1 MKNKKILFLLPFL
14 FLTGCGKGKSFE
26 EKVIPIKDN
35 LKMEGT
41 ISYKFYDENNQPT
54 ANDPVTSAV
63 NVLFTNTGYEISY
76 KGEFDQN
83 LTETLFKSERNTVE
97 LRYINNLNELVVEC
111 PKNDEGAEFDFT
123 PYTNPFGLITA
134 ENIVKEKDEKSA
146 SFDLTNAM
154 PTAIDFV
161 ARLTYYKFPELQEV
175 SFMADK
181 DMVTGVHIV
190 TPILKETMRS
200 GVYTFDLNVVAFGE
214 EVTGPVTPEPAVPNE
229 KQALLQAA
237 LEELVAQDYQATLMM
252 DFGYMVYNMGLYKN
266 SQGLLCTDK
275 DDPRYSI
282 GFFKS
287 NDQMYEVTYDRTL
300 SSFVKSVSTTMT
312 ETDLIP
318 TWLLFSTVLYDVSED
333 GKEFTVSST
342 IDASMIGQYGY
353 LLTLGNCAEMMG
365 ATSMTMKLDDQ
376 NHLASVSFTSEYE
389 MFVSATITID
399 SIGSCAMP
407 FDDVAN
413 LPDLPATEA

>member
-26 EKVIPIKDN
+26 EKILPIKNN

-41 ISYKFYDENNQPT
+41 ISYKFYDENDQPT
-54 ANDPVTSAV
+54 ASDPVTSAV
-63 NVLFTNTGYEISY
+63 NVLFSETGYEISY
-76 KGEFDQN
+76 KGDFDQN
-83 LTETLFKSERNTVE
+83 FTETLFKSERNTVE

-111 PKNDEGAEFDFT
+111 PKNGEGNEYDFT
-123 PYTNPFGLITA
+123 PYTNPFSLITE
-134 ENIVKEKDEKSA
+134 ENIVKEKNEMSA
-146 SFDLTNAM
+146 SFDLANHF
-154 PTAIDFV
+154 AIAVDFV
-161 ARLTYYKFPELQEV
+161 GRLTYYTFPELQEV
-175 SFMADK
+175 SIVADK
-181 DMVTGVHIV
+181 ETITSVHIA
-190 TPILKETMRS
+190 TPILKESLRS

-214 EVTGPVTPEPAVPNE
+214 EVTGPVTPEPAQPNE
-229 KQALLQAA
+229 KQELLQTA
-237 LEELVAQDYQATLMM
+237 LEELVAQDYQASLTM
-252 DFGYMVYNMGLYKN
+252 DLGYMVYNMGLYKN

-282 GFFKS
+282 GCFKS

-300 SSFVKSVSTTMT
+300 SSFVKQASTALTDA
-312 ETDLIP
+312 DLIP
-318 TWLLFSTVLYDVSED
+318 TWLLFNTVLYDASED

-342 IDASMIGQYGY
+342 IDVSMIGQYGY
-353 LLTLGNCAEMMG
+353 LLTLGNCAEMLG

-376 NHLASVSFTSEYE
+376 NHLASISFASEYE

-399 SIGSCAMP
+399 SIGSCTMP

-413 LPDLPATEA
+413 LPDLSA